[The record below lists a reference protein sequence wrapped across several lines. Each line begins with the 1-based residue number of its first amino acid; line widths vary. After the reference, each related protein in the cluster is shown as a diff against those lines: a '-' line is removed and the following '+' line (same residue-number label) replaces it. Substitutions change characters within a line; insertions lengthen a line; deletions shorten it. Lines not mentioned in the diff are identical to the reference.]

1 VRGGL
6 ARWRV
11 TLVGGFL
18 GSSNGWVAGDL
29 TLALCRHIC
38 RSMPAARNPLFQTD
52 GSRHKLKALRNSDI
66 VSRYGEW
73 LVCQRY
79 SRTTREVYNRV
90 AGKLFLFWGRRHFSK
105 VSHLDIRDFLT
116 EMSRRDLSTEVV
128 HRYLWALRSF
138 FDFLCLHGVVDEVA
152 PRLVRPRPAQR
163 PLPRALS
170 EKNVSRLIR
179 AAKNPRDRAILE
191 LFYATGCRI
200 TELMHAR
207 LEHVDF
213 AKRTI
218 IVNGKTGDRR
228 VFFGLTA
235 KRSLRAH
242 LQGRKT
248 GFLFES
254 QYRVQKGCVSWNGT
268 CWAGYWLDYTG
279 GSGTPRNRCVAL
291 GPASMG
297 LNRAWAKFRKL
308 VPNPDRGHIRRK
320 PHPLTRSCIC
330 QIFKEAAFRARIGR
344 VTSHNLR
351 HSFAAHMLDH
361 GADIRHVQELLG
373 HTSLASTNRYAQVV
387 AAPIA
392 GAYRRFHPRD

>member
-1 VRGGL
+1 
-6 ARWRV
+6 
-11 TLVGGFL
+11 
-18 GSSNGWVAGDL
+18 
-29 TLALCRHIC
+29 
-38 RSMPAARNPLFQTD
+38 MPAARNRHFQTN
-52 GSRHKLKALRNSDI
+52 GSRRELKTLSNADI
-66 VSRYGEW
+66 VSRYSEW

-90 AGKLFLFWGRRHFSK
+90 AGKLFQFWGRRHFSE
-105 VSHLDIRDFLT
+105 VSHLEVREFLT

-179 AAKNPRDRAILE
+179 AANNPRDRAILE

-200 TELMHAR
+200 TELMNAR
-207 LEHVDF
+207 LENVDF
-213 AKRTI
+213 SKRTI
-218 IVNGKTGDRR
+218 MVHGKTGDRR

-235 KRSLRAH
+235 KRSLRAYLH
-242 LQGRKT
+242 GRST

-254 QYRVQKGCVSWNGT
+254 QYPVQKGCVSWNGT
-268 CWAGYWLDYTG
+268 CWAGYWLDYTD
-279 GSGTPRNRCVAL
+279 GSGIPRNRCVAL
-291 GPASMG
+291 GPASVG
-297 LNRAWAKFRKL
+297 LTRAWTKFREL

-320 PHPLTRSCIC
+320 PHPLSRSCIC

-373 HTSLASTNRYAQVV
+373 HTSLATTNRYAQVV

-392 GAYRRFHPRD
+392 GAYRRSHPRD

>member
-1 VRGGL
+1 ML
-6 ARWRV
+6 AAH
-11 TLVGGFL
+11 F
-18 GSSNGWVAGDL
+18 SA
-29 TLALCRHIC
+29 C
-38 RSMPAARNPLFQTD
+38 
-52 GSRHKLKALRNSDI
+52 GSRRGLKTLGNADI
-66 VSRYGEW
+66 VRRYSEW

-90 AGKLFLFWGRRHFSK
+90 VDKLFHFWGRRHFSK
-105 VSHLDIRDFLT
+105 VSPVDIRDFLT
-116 EMSRRDLSTEVV
+116 EMSQRDLSTEVV

-138 FDFLCLHGVVDEVA
+138 FDFLGLHGVVDGVA
-152 PRLVRPRPAQR
+152 PRFVRPRPAKR

-170 EKNVSRLIR
+170 EKNVSRLLR
-179 AAKNPRDRAILE
+179 AANNPRDRAILE

-200 TELMHAR
+200 TELMHVR

-218 IVNGKTGDRR
+218 MVHGKTGDRR

-235 KRSLRAH
+235 KRSVRAY
-242 LQGRKT
+242 LQRRKK

-254 QYRVQKGCVSWNGT
+254 QYRIQRGCVSWNGT

-279 GSGTPRNRCVAL
+279 GSATPRNRCIAL

-297 LNRAWAKFRKL
+297 LKRAWVKFRKL
-308 VPNPDRGHIRRK
+308 VPNPDEGHIRQK

-330 QIFKEAAFRARIGR
+330 QIFKEAAFRAHLGR

-361 GADIRHVQELLG
+361 GADVRHVQELLG

-387 AAPIA
+387 SAPIA
-392 GAYRRFHPRD
+392 DAYRRFHPRG